1 MKMKIPKLNDRKW
14 VYLLLSFAAPCLS
27 MLLLMLVAQ
36 YTPFGD
42 RSMLYSDMWHQYYP
56 FFCSFREALRNGESL
71 LYNWQIGMGVD
82 YLGLIAYYLASPLNL
97 LSVLIPDGWVQG
109 YFGMLMPLKLG
120 FAGLFFAYFLK
131 KLFKRNDLSLPLFG
145 WFYAMCAWALGYQWN
160 VMWLDTFAL
169 LPLVVLGTVSL
180 MRERKFN
187 LYTVALFFSIF
198 CNYYIGFFICI
209 FVFLIF
215 FCYQICCCRSVK
227 RFFADLGLIAAF
239 SILAIGMTAI
249 LELPALAAL
258 QTTYSSVNSFP
269 ENFAMNI
276 VDSKLITAAKDAW
289 SAYKSTKEAGDPGT
303 FGLWL
308 TAMKESIPP
317 ILTGMK
323 QVAGNMGGGLEPT
336 FKEGLPN
343 LYCGVGTIILA
354 IMYLLSNDVKL
365 REKLCCVG
373 LLVLFMLSFLLRQL
387 DYIWHGF
394 HFTNMIPY
402 RFSFL
407 FSFVMLYMAYRAFI
421 SRRRFQYWQI
431 IPAGMLTVCVLLCSA
446 EIEDTLFL
454 IYNGVFLLL
463 YMAALVVGR
472 VEFPLPQRRKGK
484 QRKVYFDEARLHVR
498 ARQGRRMAV
507 SLALAGIMF
516 IELVANLV
524 NFGVA
529 FPYTGISNY
538 PKGTSSTASMIEYMK
553 EREDELFYRAEVTHS
568 QTLNDAALNNYYGIS
583 TFTSSANVKV
593 TEFMEDL
600 GYAARNN
607 YNRYLFE
614 ESSPVTNLF
623 LNLKYMI
630 ERDGHVEENDY
641 FDEVWHYNNVYL
653 LENNAYLPLGFL
665 AESDLATLKFGS
677 YGSSAFSFQ
686 NQLFSAATGLEGKV
700 WKLDS
705 GKKLTIVPNTTK
717 VTTQSADGYCVYKNE
732 SSQTTL
738 TYRYEFTESGFFCVD
753 LDMSKRNNFAVW
765 KNGAQL
771 YSESIS
777 LPQTLAVSQV
787 EPGDYVEIKITCKAN
802 ENGNITIRGAL
813 LDDELFRQG
822 YEILAASTLEL
833 TEFSTTKVAGTV
845 SCNRDGLLYTS
856 IPQNGTNW
864 TATVDGEP
872 AQIVLVGE
880 VMVALE
886 LTGGEH
892 EIVFTYHNSAFDLG
906 WKVSLLCLLIFAG
919 IILAVYKPWKK
930 WNFKK

>member
-56 FFCSFREALRNGESL
+56 FFCSFREALRSGESL

-180 MRERKFN
+180 MRERKFI

-215 FCYQICCCRSVK
+215 FCYQICCCRSIK

-343 LYCGVGTIILA
+343 LYCGVG
-354 IMYLLSNDVKL
+354 
-365 REKLCCVG
+365 
-373 LLVLFMLSFLLRQL
+373 
-387 DYIWHGF
+387 
-394 HFTNMIPY
+394 
-402 RFSFL
+402 
-407 FSFVMLYMAYRAFI
+407 
-421 SRRRFQYWQI
+421 
-431 IPAGMLTVCVLLCSA
+431 
-446 EIEDTLFL
+446 
-454 IYNGVFLLL
+454 
-463 YMAALVVGR
+463 
-472 VEFPLPQRRKGK
+472 
-484 QRKVYFDEARLHVR
+484 
-498 ARQGRRMAV
+498 
-507 SLALAGIMF
+507 
-516 IELVANLV
+516 
-524 NFGVA
+524 
-529 FPYTGISNY
+529 
-538 PKGTSSTASMIEYMK
+538 
-553 EREDELFYRAEVTHS
+553 
-568 QTLNDAALNNYYGIS
+568 
-583 TFTSSANVKV
+583 
-593 TEFMEDL
+593 
-600 GYAARNN
+600 
-607 YNRYLFE
+607 
-614 ESSPVTNLF
+614 
-623 LNLKYMI
+623 
-630 ERDGHVEENDY
+630 
-641 FDEVWHYNNVYL
+641 
-653 LENNAYLPLGFL
+653 
-665 AESDLATLKFGS
+665 
-677 YGSSAFSFQ
+677 
-686 NQLFSAATGLEGKV
+686 
-700 WKLDS
+700 
-705 GKKLTIVPNTTK
+705 
-717 VTTQSADGYCVYKNE
+717 
-732 SSQTTL
+732 
-738 TYRYEFTESGFFCVD
+738 
-753 LDMSKRNNFAVW
+753 
-765 KNGAQL
+765 
-771 YSESIS
+771 
-777 LPQTLAVSQV
+777 
-787 EPGDYVEIKITCKAN
+787 
-802 ENGNITIRGAL
+802 
-813 LDDELFRQG
+813 
-822 YEILAASTLEL
+822 
-833 TEFSTTKVAGTV
+833 
-845 SCNRDGLLYTS
+845 
-856 IPQNGTNW
+856 
-864 TATVDGEP
+864 
-872 AQIVLVGE
+872 
-880 VMVALE
+880 
-886 LTGGEH
+886 
-892 EIVFTYHNSAFDLG
+892 
-906 WKVSLLCLLIFAG
+906 
-919 IILAVYKPWKK
+919 
-930 WNFKK
+930 